1 MEVTKCNTYRGLRR
15 KTHNLRQNKIRRNIL
30 EQLKQFTF
38 YELYED
44 ILNCLTDTQAGK
56 MANRICAYEF
66 EDTDSTGDMTD
77 EEKFYWENLSEM
89 LCEVKDIEKEDKI
102 PKKYNYNSKHFT
114 FLPLYYRAMKLL
126 NDAKCGIFVKGIC
139 RYMLHDELPEFK
151 DKKVEGYFN
160 LCKRQ
165 MDMSKQKKKAG
176 SKGGKS
182 KSAERKSEV
191 IPTEEPAEQPST
203 PQDMSQLTP
212 VEEQSEPTQG
222 MTYEQFRSAHTD
234 IQGALYG
241 ASERYI
247 TDLDWA
253 DVAAKFAADEELNKV
268 RNIYYLARN
277 YEQKY
282 GQTGQAEQTSEVGR
296 F

>member
-1 MEVTKCNTYRGLRR
+1 MTEQQK
-15 KTHNLRQNKIRRNIL
+15 
-30 EQLKQFTF
+30 QLKQFTF

-44 ILNCLTDTQAGK
+44 ILNCLNDTQAGK

-66 EDTDSTGDMTD
+66 DNVEPTGKMTD
-77 EEKFYWENLSEM
+77 EENFYWENLSEM
-89 LCEVKDIEKEDKI
+89 LHEVKDLEKEDKI
-102 PKKYNYNSKHFT
+102 PKKYNYKSKHFT

-126 NDAKCGIFVKGIC
+126 NATKCGVFVKGIC
-139 RYMLHDELPEFK
+139 RYMLHDELPEFE

-182 KSAERKSEV
+182 KSTERKSEV
-191 IPTEEPAEQPST
+191 KPTEDTEKMSST
-203 PQDMSQLTP
+203 PLDMPQLTP
-212 VEEQSEPTQG
+212 VEEQSEPTQR
-222 MTYEQFRSAHTD
+222 MTYEQFRNTHSD

-241 ASERYI
+241 SSERYI
-247 TDLDWA
+247 TDLDWT
-253 DVAAKFAADEELNKV
+253 DVAAKFAADEELNKL

-282 GQTGQAEQTSEVGR
+282 GQSR
-296 F
+296 

>member
-1 MEVTKCNTYRGLRR
+1 MEQQK
-15 KTHNLRQNKIRRNIL
+15 
-30 EQLKQFTF
+30 QLKQFTF

-66 EDTDSTGDMTD
+66 EDVEPTGDMTD

-89 LCEVKDIEKEDKI
+89 LHEVKDLEKEDKI
-102 PKKYNYNSKHFT
+102 PKKYNYKSKHFT

-126 NDAKCGIFVKGIC
+126 NVAKCGVFIKGVC

-151 DKKVEGYFN
+151 DKKIEGYFN

-182 KSAERKSEV
+182 KSTERKSEA

-203 PQDMSQLTP
+203 PQDMPQLTP
-212 VEEQSEPTQG
+212 VEEQSEPTQVI
-222 MTYEQFRSAHTD
+222 TYEQFRNAHTD
-234 IQGALYG
+234 IQGTLYG

-268 RNIYYLARN
+268 RNIYYFARN

-282 GQTGQAEQTSEVGR
+282 GQSR
-296 F
+296 

>member
-1 MEVTKCNTYRGLRR
+1 
-15 KTHNLRQNKIRRNIL
+15 
-30 EQLKQFTF
+30 
-38 YELYED
+38 
-44 ILNCLTDTQAGK
+44 
-56 MANRICAYEF
+56 
-66 EDTDSTGDMTD
+66 
-77 EEKFYWENLSEM
+77 
-89 LCEVKDIEKEDKI
+89 
-102 PKKYNYNSKHFT
+102 
-114 FLPLYYRAMKLL
+114 MKLL
-126 NDAKCGIFVKGIC
+126 NVAKCGIFVKGIC
-139 RYMLHDELPEFK
+139 RHMLHDELPEFK

-165 MDMSKQKKKAG
+165 MDMSKQKKNAG

-182 KSAERKSEV
+182 KSTERKSEV

-203 PQDMSQLTP
+203 PQDMPQLTP

-222 MTYEQFRSAHTD
+222 MTYEQFRNAHTD
-234 IQGALYG
+234 IQGTLYG

-247 TDLDWA
+247 TDLDWT

-282 GQTGQAEQTSEVGR
+282 GQSR
-296 F
+296 

>member
-1 MEVTKCNTYRGLRR
+1 MTEQQK
-15 KTHNLRQNKIRRNIL
+15 
-30 EQLKQFTF
+30 QLKQFTF

-66 EDTDSTGDMTD
+66 DDIEPTGDMTD

-89 LCEVKDIEKEDKI
+89 LCEVKAIEQTGNI
-102 PKKYNYNSKHFT
+102 PKKYNYKSKHFT

-126 NDAKCGIFVKGIC
+126 NVTKCGIFVKGIC

-176 SKGGKS
+176 SMGGKS
-182 KSAERKSEV
+182 KSTERKSEV
-191 IPTEEPAEQPST
+191 IPTEDTEEISSTPKDMLQLTPTEEPAEQSST
-203 PQDMSQLTP
+203 PQDMPQLTP
-212 VEEQSEPTQG
+212 VEEQPEPTQG
-222 MTYEQFRSAHTD
+222 LTYEQFRNKHPD

-282 GQTGQAEQTSEVGR
+282 GQTGQAEQTSEVG
-296 F
+296 

>member
-1 MEVTKCNTYRGLRR
+1 MTEQQK
-15 KTHNLRQNKIRRNIL
+15 
-30 EQLKQFTF
+30 QLKQFTF

-66 EDTDSTGDMTD
+66 DDVEPTGDMTD

-89 LCEVKDIEKEDKI
+89 LHEVKDLEKEDKI
-102 PKKYNYNSKHFT
+102 PKKYNYKSKHFT

-126 NDAKCGIFVKGIC
+126 NVTKCGIFVKGIC

-151 DKKVEGYFN
+151 DRKVEGYFN

-176 SKGGKS
+176 SMGGKS
-182 KSAERKSEV
+182 KSTERKSEV
-191 IPTEEPAEQPST
+191 IPTEDTEEISSTPKDMLQLTPTEEPAEQSST
-203 PQDMSQLTP
+203 PQDMPQLTP
-212 VEEQSEPTQG
+212 VEWQSEPTQG
-222 MTYEQFRSAHTD
+222 MTYEQFRNAHTD
-234 IQGALYG
+234 IQGTLYG

-247 TDLDWA
+247 TDLDWT
-253 DVAAKFAADEELNKV
+253 DVATKFATDEGLNKV

-282 GQTGQAEQTSEVGR
+282 GQSR
-296 F
+296 

>member
-1 MEVTKCNTYRGLRR
+1 MTEQQK
-15 KTHNLRQNKIRRNIL
+15 
-30 EQLKQFTF
+30 QLKQFTF

-44 ILNCLTDTQAGK
+44 ILNCLNDTQAGK

-66 EDTDSTGDMTD
+66 EDVEPTGDMTD

-89 LCEVKDIEKEDKI
+89 LHEVKDLEKEDKI
-102 PKKYNYNSKHFT
+102 PKKYNYKSKHFT

-126 NDAKCGIFVKGIC
+126 NATKCGMFVKGIC
-139 RYMLHDELPEFK
+139 RYMLHDELPKFE

-176 SKGGKS
+176 SMGGKS
-182 KSAERKSEV
+182 KSTERKSEV
-191 IPTEEPAEQPST
+191 IPTEDTEEISSTPKDMLQLTPTEEPAEQSST
-203 PQDMSQLTP
+203 PQDMPQLTP
-212 VEEQSEPTQG
+212 VEEQPEPTQG
-222 MTYEQFRSAHTD
+222 LTYEQFRNTHPD

-247 TDLDWA
+247 TDLDWE

-282 GQTGQAEQTSEVGR
+282 GQTGQAEQTSEVG
-296 F
+296 

>member
-1 MEVTKCNTYRGLRR
+1 MTEQQK
-15 KTHNLRQNKIRRNIL
+15 
-30 EQLKQFTF
+30 QLKQFTF

-44 ILNCLTDTQAGK
+44 ILNCLNDTQAGK

-66 EDTDSTGDMTD
+66 EDVEPTGDMTD

-89 LCEVKDIEKEDKI
+89 LHEVKDLEKEGKI
-102 PKKYNYNSKHFT
+102 PKKYNYKSKHFT

-182 KSAERKSEV
+182 KSSERKSEV
-191 IPTEEPAEQPST
+191 IPTEDTEEMLPT
-203 PQDMSQLTP
+203 PQDMPQLTP
-212 VEEQSEPTQG
+212 VEGQSEPTQG
-222 MTYEQFRSAHTD
+222 MTYEQFRNTHTD
-234 IQGALYG
+234 IQGTLYG

-247 TDLDWA
+247 TDLDWT
-253 DVAAKFAADEELNKV
+253 DVATKFATDEELNKV

-282 GQTGQAEQTSEVGR
+282 GQSR
-296 F
+296 